1 MQNPI
6 LEIKSNPRLRIGLVI
21 IVAIF
26 WFYEILE
33 LRDRAAIASQS
44 AVEQTRLIARLE
56 RQGAQ
61 KEWLQVARVA
71 AERRSEAE
79 KILWSKETIGS
90 ATAALQDWL
99 QEKAK
104 LSGIA
109 KFQIN
114 LTDAD
119 DTGPIGLNS
128 FSDKSDNIP
137 VGIKKIRGRLNFDF
151 DGASFDKFISAITA
165 GEHRIFIEN
174 LLVRNI
180 NPARAEIQF
189 FSLSRISGE
198 KKSGS

>member
-6 LEIKSNPRLRIGLVI
+6 LEIKNNPRLRIGLVI

-26 WFYEILE
+26 WFYAILE
-33 LRDRAAIASQS
+33 LRDRVEIASQGVAAQS
-44 AVEQTRLIARLE
+44 RQVMRLD
-56 RQGAQ
+56 RQSAQ

-71 AERRSEAE
+71 AQRRGEAE
-79 KILWSKETIGS
+79 RILWSKDTIGS
-90 ATAALQDWL
+90 ANAALQDWL

-104 LSGIA
+104 QSGIT

-119 DTGPIGLNS
+119 DSGPIGLNTIS
-128 FSDKSDNIP
+128 EKSDNIP
-137 VGIKKIRGRLNFDF
+137 VGVKKIKGRLNFDF
-151 DGASFDKFISAITA
+151 DGASFDKFVAGITA

-189 FSLSRISGE
+189 FSLARISSD
-198 KKSGS
+198 KKSAS